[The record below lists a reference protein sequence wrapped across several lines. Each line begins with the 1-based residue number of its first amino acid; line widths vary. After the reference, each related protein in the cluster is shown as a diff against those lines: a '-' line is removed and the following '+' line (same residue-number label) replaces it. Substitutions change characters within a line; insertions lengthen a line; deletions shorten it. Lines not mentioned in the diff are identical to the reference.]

1 MKKRNK
7 GIDMTEIDYAQTG
20 TVFNIQKFSLHDGP
34 GIRTIVFLK
43 GCYLACKW
51 CSNPESQHTEP
62 EIFYYDRNCIHCG
75 RCVSACPV
83 GAIDASR
90 QGLIDR
96 NACIHCGACAEV
108 CPAGAMVQSGKRMSV
123 VEVIDE
129 LRKDE
134 THYRRSGGGITLSGG
149 EALAQPAF
157 AAALLAAC
165 KARGWHTAMETTGIA
180 SRAVLEKVIPLLDI
194 VLLDIK
200 TFYSERHKEFTGHP
214 NETVL
219 RNALTISELAKNVA
233 VRIPVIPGFN
243 DDEQSIEAIARFVTH
258 MKNVSRLHLLPYH
271 NYGQNKY
278 NLLGRTYDMIEIK
291 PPEESRMHKYK
302 DIVTS
307 LGIDCVIGG

>member
-1 MKKRNK
+1 MAYSNGNHRN
-7 GIDMTEIDYAQTG
+7 
-20 TVFNIQKFSLHDGP
+20 SL
-34 GIRTIVFLK
+34 
-43 GCYLACKW
+43 
-51 CSNPESQHTEP
+51 
-62 EIFYYDRNCIHCG
+62 
-75 RCVSACPV
+75 
-83 GAIDASR
+83 
-90 QGLIDR
+90 
-96 NACIHCGACAEV
+96 
-108 CPAGAMVQSGKRMSV
+108 
-123 VEVIDE
+123 
-129 LRKDE
+129 
-134 THYRRSGGGITLSGG
+134 
-149 EALAQPAF
+149 
-157 AAALLAAC
+157 
-165 KARGWHTAMETTGIA
+165 
-180 SRAVLEKVIPLLDI
+180 RAVLEKVIPLLDL

-219 RNALTISELAKNVA
+219 RNALIISKLAKNVA